1 MVQHTFTAPPTLEVL
16 VSTPRRSFR
25 LPVVLCLG
33 LVAAAAIGL
42 PAAARTAI
50 PSIHA
55 VTETPAQF
63 DDDAGGNADADD
75 PAIWRNN
82 AHPSKSLVITTAKE
96 GGLKVY
102 NLAGAQIQ
110 VLPVPAPPAP
120 GLESGRFNN
129 VDLLTGVQFADGKA
143 DVAVVSDRGRD
154 RIRTYRINPNSTTT
168 PLTDVTAA
176 SVPRVFSATEAEVED
191 QNTAYGLA
199 AYTDKATGKH
209 YAIASRR
216 NNTTLKLVELKVL
229 GATITYTTV
238 RSYNLP
244 ASFTLPNGTSW
255 APCDEPGSTP
265 QVEGMVVD
273 SHTGKLYAGQEDV
286 GIWKLNAN
294 LIGAPVLVDKVR
306 EFGIPG
312 TYDPETDECTAGAD
326 PGYGGTHITA
336 DVEGLTIFDDGDGEG
351 YLLASSQG
359 DNTFVAYD
367 REGSNSFET
376 TFRIA
381 PGPSIDGSEECD
393 GAMVS
398 SASFGSAYPDGLL
411 VVQDGFNAPDVIG
424 DDGEPR
430 ANTNFKFVSWDDVA
444 DETGLDD

>member
-1 MVQHTFTAPPTLEVL
+1 MFGVRITA
-16 VSTPRRSFR
+16 RRSS
-25 LPVVLCLG
+25 LPVALALG
-33 LVAAAAIGL
+33 LVL
-42 PAAARTAI
+42 PAVLLPVSSAAGSTAD
-50 PSIHA
+50 SVDEVQA
-55 VTETPAQF
+55 VVETPAQF

-82 AHPSKSLVITTAKE
+82 AQPSRSLVITTAKE

-102 NLAGAQIQ
+102 NLSGVQ
-110 VLPVPAPPAP
+110 VQALPVPPAPAP
-120 GLESGRFNN
+120 GLETGRFNN
-129 VDLLTGVQFADGKA
+129 VDLLYGVRFADGTA

-154 RIRTYRINPNSTTT
+154 RVRLYRINPGNATA
-168 PLTDVTAA
+168 PLTDVTAPTA
-176 SVPRVFSATEAEVED
+176 PRVFAATEEEVED

-199 AYTDKATGKH
+199 SYTDKSTGRH
-209 YAIASRR
+209 FAIVSRR
-216 NNTTLKLVELKVL
+216 NNTTLKLLELKVA
-229 GATITYTTV
+229 GSTIGYTPV

-244 ASFTLPNGTSW
+244 SSFTLPNGTQWS
-255 APCDEPGSTP
+255 PCDEPGSTP

-273 SHTGKLYAGQEDV
+273 VDTGKLYAGQEDV
-286 GIWKLNAN
+286 GIWKISASLTGSAT
-294 LIGAPVLVDKVR
+294 LVDKVR

-312 TYDPETDECTAGAD
+312 TYDPETDECVAGAD
-326 PGYGGTHITA
+326 PGYGGRHVSA
-336 DVEGLTIFDDGDGEG
+336 DVEGLTLFDDGDGEG

-367 REGSNSFET
+367 REGSNPYVT
-376 TFRIA
+376 NFRVA
-381 PGPSIDGSEECD
+381 SGGSVDGSEECD

>member
-1 MVQHTFTAPPTLEVL
+1 MLI
-16 VSTPRRSFR
+16 PRRSLR
-25 LPVVLCLG
+25 LPVALG
-33 LVAAAAIGL
+33 AGLALLATPAIGL
-42 PAAARTAI
+42 PAGATTTIA
-50 PSIHA
+50 SIEA

-82 AHPSKSLVITTAKE
+82 ANPAKSLVITTAKE

-102 NLAGAQIQ
+102 SLSGAQVQ
-110 VLPVPAPPAP
+110 ALPVPDAPAP
-120 GLESGRFNN
+120 GLETGRFNN
-129 VDLLTGVQFADGKA
+129 VDVLTGVRFADGKA

-154 RIRTYRINPNSTTT
+154 RIRTYRINPNNPTA
-168 PLTDVTAA
+168 PLTDITATT
-176 SVPRVFSATEAEVED
+176 VPRLFSATEEEVED

-199 AYTDKATGKH
+199 AYTDRATGKH

-216 NNTTLKLVELKVL
+216 NNSTIKLVELKVV
-229 GATITYTTV
+229 GASINYTAV
-238 RSYNLP
+238 RSYTLP
-244 ASFTLPNGTSW
+244 TSFTLPNGTKWS
-255 APCDEPGSTP
+255 PCDEPGTTP
-265 QVEGMVVD
+265 QIEGMVVD
-273 SHTGKLYAGQEDV
+273 TSTGKLYAGQEDV

-294 LIGAPVLVDKVR
+294 LIGSPTLVDKVR

-312 TYDPETDECTAGAD
+312 TYDAEEDECTAGAD
-326 PGYGGTHITA
+326 PGYGGKHVSA

-367 REGSNSFET
+367 REGSNPYLT
-376 TFRIA
+376 NFRIA
-381 PGPSIDGSEECD
+381 AGSSVDGSEECD

-398 SASFGSAYPDGLL
+398 SASFGSNYPDGLL

>member
-1 MVQHTFTAPPTLEVL
+1 VFTVRRTRR
-16 VSTPRRSFR
+16 STPP
-25 LPVVLCLG
+25 LAVALG
-33 LVAAAAIGL
+33 LVL
-42 PAAARTAI
+42 PAVLLPVAPAAGSTAE
-50 PSIHA
+50 SVDDVQA
-55 VTETPAQF
+55 VVETPAQF

-82 AHPSKSLVITTAKE
+82 AHPSRSLVITTAKE

-102 NLAGAQIQ
+102 NLSGSQ
-110 VLPVPAPPAP
+110 VQALPVPPAPAP
-120 GLESGRFNN
+120 GLETGRFNN
-129 VDLLTGVQFADGKA
+129 VDLLYGVRFADGTA

-154 RIRTYRINPNSTTT
+154 RVRLYRINPGNPTA
-168 PLTDVTAA
+168 PLADVTAPTA
-176 SVPRVFSATEAEVED
+176 PRVFSATEAEVED

-199 AYTDKATGKH
+199 SYTDKATGKH
-209 YAIASRR
+209 YAVVSRR
-216 NNTTLKLVELKVL
+216 NNTTLKLLELKVA
-229 GATITYTTV
+229 GSTIDYTPV
-238 RSYNLP
+238 RSYDLP
-244 ASFTLPNGTSW
+244 ASFTLPNGAQWS
-255 APCDEPGSTP
+255 PCDEPGSTP

-273 SHTGKLYAGQEDV
+273 PDTGKLYAGQEDV
-286 GIWKLNAN
+286 GIWKLSAT
-294 LIGAPVLVDKVR
+294 LTGSATLVDKVR

-326 PGYGGTHITA
+326 PGYGGHHVSA

-367 REGSNSFET
+367 REGSNPYLT
-376 TFRIA
+376 NFRVA
-381 PGPSIDGSEECD
+381 PGSAVDGSEECD

>member
-1 MVQHTFTAPPTLEVL
+1 MFTPIT
-16 VSTPRRSFR
+16 RR
-25 LPVVLCLG
+25 PVVLGTG
-33 LVAAAAIGL
+33 LALLAVSVAGL
-42 PAAARTAI
+42 PAEAADPIA
-50 PSIHA
+50 SVAA
-55 VTETPAQF
+55 VVETPAQF

-75 PAIWRNN
+75 PAIWRNKAN
-82 AHPSKSLVITTAKE
+82 PSRSLVVTTAKE

-102 NLAGAQIQ
+102 NLSGAQVQ
-110 VLPVPAPPAP
+110 ALPVPPAPAP
-120 GLESGRFNN
+120 GLETGRFNN
-129 VDLLTGVQFADGKA
+129 VDLLTDVQFADGKA

-154 RIRTYRINPNSTTT
+154 RIRTYRINPASSTA

-176 SVPRVFSATEAEVED
+176 SVPLVFSATEAEVED

-199 AYTDKATGKH
+199 AYTDKATGRH
-209 YAIASRR
+209 YAVASRR
-216 NNTTLKLVELKVL
+216 NHTTLKLVELKVA
-229 GATITYTTV
+229 GGKITYVPV
-238 RSYNLP
+238 RSYDLP

-255 APCDEPGSTP
+255 TPCDEPGSTP

-273 SHTGKLYAGQEDV
+273 SATGKLYAGQEDV
-286 GIWKLNAN
+286 GIWKLGAN
-294 LIGAPVLVDKVR
+294 LTGAPILVDKVR
-306 EFGIPG
+306 EFGVAG
-312 TYDPETDECTAGAD
+312 TYDPETDECTSGPD
-326 PGYGGTHITA
+326 PGYGGRHISA

-367 REGSNSFET
+367 REGSNPYLT
-376 TFRIA
+376 NFRVA
-381 PGPSIDGSEECD
+381 AGSTVDGSEECD

-444 DETGLDD
+444 DETDLDD

>member
-1 MVQHTFTAPPTLEVL
+1 M
-16 VSTPRRSFR
+16 SRRSLR
-25 LPVVLCLG
+25 LPVVLGAGLG
-33 LVAAAAIGL
+33 LVATAAIGL
-42 PAAARTAI
+42 PAGAKTTIA
-50 PSIHA
+50 SVHA

-75 PAIWRNN
+75 PAIWRNA

-102 NLAGAQIQ
+102 NLAGVQ
-110 VLPVPAPPAP
+110 VQALPVPAPPAP

-129 VDLLTGVQFADGKA
+129 VDLLSGVQFADGRA

-154 RIRTYRINPNSTTT
+154 RIRTYRINPKNAAA
-168 PLTDVTAA
+168 PLTDITAQ

-199 AYTDKATGKH
+199 AYTDRATGKH

-216 NNTTLKLVELKVL
+216 NNTTLKLVELKVV
-229 GATITYTTV
+229 GTAITYTAV
-238 RSYNLP
+238 RSYSLP
-244 ASFTLPNGTSW
+244 ATFTLPNGTRW

-273 SHTGKLYAGQEDV
+273 PHTGKLYAGQEDV

-294 LIGAPVLVDKVR
+294 LTGTSALVDKVR

-312 TYDPETDECTAGAD
+312 SYDSETDECVAGAD
-326 PGYGGTHITA
+326 PGYGGTHVSA
-336 DVEGLTIFDDGDGEG
+336 DVEGLTIFDDGAGEG

-367 REGSNSFET
+367 REGSNRFVT
-376 TFRIA
+376 NFRIA
-381 PGPSIDGSEECD
+381 AKTTIDGSEECD

-411 VVQDGFNAPDVIG
+411 VVQDGANTPDVIG

>member
-1 MVQHTFTAPPTLEVL
+1 MIP
-16 VSTPRRSFR
+16 TPRSLRR
-25 LPVVLCLG
+25 PVVLGAG
-33 LVAAAAIGL
+33 LAVLAAPMVWLPASGTPAAI
-42 PAAARTAI
+42 AAV
-50 PSIHA
+50 HA
-55 VTETPAQF
+55 TTETPAQF

-75 PAIWRNN
+75 PAIWRNKLQP
-82 AHPSKSLVITTAKE
+82 AKSLVITTAKE

-102 NLAGAQIQ
+102 NLSGAQVQ
-110 VLPVPAPPAP
+110 ALPVPPAPAP
-120 GLESGRFNN
+120 GLETGRFNN
-129 VDLLTGVQFADGKA
+129 VDLLSGVRFADGLA

-154 RIRTYRINPNSTTT
+154 RIRTYRINPNNATS

-199 AYTDKATGKH
+199 SYTDPETGRH

-216 NNTTLKLVELKVL
+216 NHTSLKLVELKVAA
-229 GATITYTTV
+229 GKITYSPV
-238 RSYNLP
+238 RSYHLP
-244 ASFTLPNGTSW
+244 ATFTLPDGTSW
-255 APCDEPGSTP
+255 TPCDEPGSTP

-273 SHTGKLYAGQEDV
+273 TDTGKLYAGQEDV
-286 GIWKLNAN
+286 GIWKLDAD
-294 LIGAPVLVDKVR
+294 LSGPATMVDKVR
-306 EFGIPG
+306 EFGVPG
-312 TYDPETDECTAGAD
+312 TYDPEADECTAGAD
-326 PGYGGTHITA
+326 PGYGGRHVTA

-367 REGSNSFET
+367 REGSNPYLT
-376 TFRIA
+376 NFRISA
-381 PGPSIDGSEECD
+381 GGTVDGSEECD